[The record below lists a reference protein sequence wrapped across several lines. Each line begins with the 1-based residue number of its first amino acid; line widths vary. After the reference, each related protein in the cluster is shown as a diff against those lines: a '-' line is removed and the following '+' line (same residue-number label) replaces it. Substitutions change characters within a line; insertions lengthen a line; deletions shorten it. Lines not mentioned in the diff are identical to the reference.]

1 MASFAA
7 TVICYGDVLLPTLG
21 LQLPVSETVAFFAF
35 YALYIGASFCIL
47 FFLRNR
53 VEVTYAL
60 AYDAVKPEEKQD
72 SGVVLGNIFQM

>member
-1 MASFAA
+1 MLGVALPVSDAVAFFGFYVLYIAASFA
-7 TVICYGDVLLPTLG
+7 VH
-21 LQLPVSETVAFFAF
+21 
-35 YALYIGASFCIL
+35 

-53 VEVTYAL
+53 AEVIYAL